1 MMDVPCRDGRAVKTL
16 AAARLAAATLAAAAL
31 GATALTSQG
40 LAAPPAKS
48 EATKPKASQ
57 PKAGSPQSLP
67 LDSQWCLG
75 DASTG
80 PCILLEVARTSQQQM
95 WGLQLR
101 PALPALRGM
110 LFPFSPAQPV
120 KFWMHRTPA
129 PLDMV
134 FVHSGQVIAIEA
146 NVPPCMHLPCRSYG
160 PDAAVD
166 GVIELGAGQSKAL
179 GIKPGSPAVIRPATA
194 PRG

>member
-1 MMDVPCRDGRAVKTL
+1 MKS
-16 AAARLAAATLAAAAL
+16 LAAATFAAAAL
-31 GATALTSQG
+31 VTTALQSPG
-40 LAAPPAKS
+40 LAAPPA
-48 EATKPKASQ
+48 Q
-57 PKAGSPQSLP
+57 PKAGPLPQSLP
-67 LDSQWCLG
+67 LDAQWCLG
-75 DASTG
+75 DAGTG
-80 PCILLEVARTSQQQM
+80 PCILLEVARTAQQQM

-110 LFPFSPAQPV
+110 LFPFAQAQPV

-134 FVHSGQVIAIEA
+134 FVRSGQVIAVEA

-166 GVIELGAGQSKAL
+166 GVIELGAGQSQAL
-179 GIKPGSPAVIRPATA
+179 GIKAGRAVLIRPATA

>member
-1 MMDVPCRDGRAVKTL
+1 MTCVSRFHLAL
-16 AAARLAAATLAAAAL
+16 AALAL
-31 GATALTSQG
+31 GCSTAAFSAP
-40 LAAPPAKS
+40 LAKPQAPP
-48 EATKPKASQ
+48 
-57 PKAGSPQSLP
+57 PQSLP
-67 LDSQWCLG
+67 LDSQWCLSDTG
-75 DASTG
+75 TG
-80 PCILLEVARTSQQQM
+80 PCILLEVARTAQQQI

-134 FVHSGQVIAIEA
+134 FVRSGQVLAIEA

-160 PDAAVD
+160 PDGAVD
-166 GVIELGAGQSKAL
+166 GVIELGAGQSQAL
-179 GIKPGSPAVIRPATA
+179 DIKPGRAVLIRPATA

>member
-1 MMDVPCRDGRAVKTL
+1 MSLLSHHQRGLQT
-16 AAARLAAATLAAAAL
+16 LAAATLAAVAL
-31 GATALTSQG
+31 VTTALKAPG
-40 LAAPPAKS
+40 LAAPP
-48 EATKPKASQ
+48 
-57 PKAGSPQSLP
+57 PQSLP
-67 LDSQWCLG
+67 LDSKWCLG
-75 DASTG
+75 DAGTG
-80 PCILLEVARTSQQQM
+80 PCILLEVAHTAQQQL

-110 LFPFSPAQPV
+110 LFPFAPAQPV
-120 KFWMHRTPA
+120 KFWMHRTPE

-134 FVHSGQVIAIEA
+134 FVRSGQVIAIEA

-166 GVIELGAGQSKAL
+166 GVIELGAGQSQVL
-179 GIKPGSPAVIRPATA
+179 GIKTGSPVLILPATA

>member
-1 MMDVPCRDGRAVKTL
+1 MKTL
-16 AAARLAAATLAAAAL
+16 AGNLAETLAKAAVVT
-31 GATALTSQG
+31 TALITTELKSPG
-40 LAAPPAKS
+40 LAAPPAK
-48 EATKPKASQ
+48 PQ
-57 PKAGSPQSLP
+57 PSPPPQSLP
-67 LDSQWCLG
+67 LDAQWCLG
-75 DASTG
+75 EAGTG
-80 PCILLEVARTSQQQM
+80 PCILLEVARTAQQQM

-110 LFPFSPAQPV
+110 LFPFAPAQPV

-134 FVHSGQVIAIEA
+134 FVRSGQVIAVEA

-160 PDAAVD
+160 PDGAVD
-166 GVIELGAGQSKAL
+166 GVIELGAGQSQAL
-179 GIKPGSPAVIRPATA
+179 GIKAGRVVLIRPATA

>member
-1 MMDVPCRDGRAVKTL
+1 MKS
-16 AAARLAAATLAAAAL
+16 LAAATLVAAAL
-31 GATALTSQG
+31 ATTALKSPG
-40 LAAPPAKS
+40 LAAPPAQSKTDQS
-48 EATKPKASQ
+48 KASH
-57 PKAGSPQSLP
+57 PKAGPPPQALP

-75 DASTG
+75 DGGTG
-80 PCILLEVARTSQQQM
+80 PCILLEVARTAQQQM

-101 PALPALRGM
+101 PALPDLRGM

-120 KFWMHRTPA
+120 KFWMHRTPE

-134 FVHSGQVIAIEA
+134 FVRSGQVIAIEA

-160 PDAAVD
+160 PDGAVD
-166 GVIELGAGQSKAL
+166 GVIELGAGQSQAL
-179 GIKPGSPAVIRPATA
+179 GIKAGRAALIRPATA